1 MLVIRLVFE
10 DGAMKKWQSAV
21 YPFISLAC
29 VLLIWFVASEA
40 TGSEYLLPSPTA
52 TIARLFEIVFG
63 ETGEFWLAVAQT
75 VLHAFVSFV
84 LAFVFALILAVAA
97 SVSRTVERVL
107 SPIVITVRV
116 APTMSVIFLSFLWV
130 DSKNSPYLVG
140 VFVLFPMLY
149 SRILSAITS
158 VDGDLLEMAR
168 VYEVKR
174 SDVVRY
180 LYLPHVAGTMADE
193 CPGLLSFGIKLAVSG
208 EAVAQSG
215 INLGSL
221 MQSSKAN
228 YDTAALVAYTVAA
241 ILVGFLLERLLKAII
256 GLCGRRHYAK
266 VGKNK

>member
-1 MLVIRLVFE
+1 
-10 DGAMKKWQSAV
+10 MKKWQSAV

-29 VLLIWFVASEA
+29 VLLIWFIASEA
-40 TGSEYLLPSPTA
+40 TDSEYLLPSPSA
-52 TIARLFEIVFG
+52 TSTRLFEIFFK
-63 ETGEFWLAVAQT
+63 EPEFWLAVAQT
-75 VLHAFVSFV
+75 VLHAFISFV
-84 LAFVFALILAVAA
+84 LAFVFALFLAVAA
-97 SVSRTVERVL
+97 SVSHTVERVL

-130 DSKNSPYLVG
+130 ASEDSPYLVG

-158 VDGDLLEMAR
+158 VDGDVLEMAR
-168 VYEVKR
+168 VYDVKR
-174 SDVVRY
+174 FDVVKY

-193 CPGLLSFGIKLAVSG
+193 CPGLLSFGVKLAVSG

-221 MQSSKAN
+221 MYSSKAN

-256 GLCGRRHYAK
+256 VLCRRRYYAK
-266 VGKNK
+266 VGKNQ